1 MAPEVVTRN
10 GYNYGVDF
18 YTLGALL
25 HELVIGLPPF
35 YSKNSDEMMSN
46 IVNKKLVLPKN
57 ISRPLSD
64 LLHRLLHKD
73 LH

>member
-46 IVNKKLVLPKN
+46 IVNKKLVLPHC
-57 ISRPLSD
+57 ITTERSVCSIYHILSD
-64 LLHRLLHKD
+64 K
-73 LH
+73 

>member
-1 MAPEVVTRN
+1 MTRT

-35 YSKNSDEMMSN
+35 YSKNSDEMISN
-46 IVNKKLVLPKN
+46 ILNKKLELPKN
-57 ISRPLSD
+57 ISRALND
-64 LLHRLLHKD
+64 LLNRLLDKD
-73 LH
+73 LN